1 MSMLCGR
8 YAVLLKKF
16 GALALLRESLIE
28 SLSRLMTVGYCLEV
42 SGGKLPP
49 VMN

>member
-8 YAVLLKKF
+8 YAVLLLKKF

-28 SLSRLMTVGYCLEV
+28 SLSRLMTVGYCLV
-42 SGGKLPP
+42 
-49 VMN
+49 VR